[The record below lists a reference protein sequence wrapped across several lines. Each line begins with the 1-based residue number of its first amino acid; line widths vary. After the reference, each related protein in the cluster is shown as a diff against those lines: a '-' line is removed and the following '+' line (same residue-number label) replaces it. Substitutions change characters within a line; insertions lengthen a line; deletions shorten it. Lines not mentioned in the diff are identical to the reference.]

1 MELIRIMSFI
11 HFFLNHELKFIEDLI
26 YLVLSWVV
34 IIIRTNQDN
43 I

>member
-1 MELIRIMSFI
+1 MCVCVCF
-11 HFFLNHELKFIEDLI
+11 NHELKFIEDLA